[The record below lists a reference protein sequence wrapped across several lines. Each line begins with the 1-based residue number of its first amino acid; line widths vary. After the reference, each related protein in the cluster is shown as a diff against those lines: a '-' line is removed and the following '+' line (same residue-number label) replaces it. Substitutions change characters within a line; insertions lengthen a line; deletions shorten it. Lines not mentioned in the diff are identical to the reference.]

1 MLLVIIAGSS
11 YSFYENRK
19 NTEAA
24 DKVNTVKSRTAQNN
38 AEVTQENVTAGTKKY
53 KGFLLDNVLHS
64 KEDGDIHYN
73 VYIPDDYDGSKAY
86 ALFMTLPGYQGLYFQ
101 GVGENIKT
109 GDGKTL
115 VVYYSATGSTK
126 GVAEEIADQT
136 NGDLFEIQPVEPYT
150 DDDLD
155 WTDDDSRVSKEHD
168 NEDERDV
175 ALVSTTVDN
184 WDSYDT
190 VFIGYPIW
198 WGIAAWPVDNFVK
211 DNDFTGKTVIPFCT
225 SASSGIGDS
234 GNLLKKMAGTGE
246 WQDGERF
253 RSGASESD
261 VDSWVESLG
270 LAK

>member
-1 MLLVIIAGSS
+1 MLVGVMAAGLLAGCGSS
-11 YSFYENRK
+11 ENSQSSSGSSK
-19 NTEAA
+19 TQSSSSDSSSDNGST
-24 DKVNTVKSRTAQNN
+24 TV
-38 AEVTQENVTAGTKKY
+38 
-53 KGFLLDNVLHS
+53 
-64 KEDGDIHYN
+64 
-73 VYIPDDYDGSKAY
+73 
-86 ALFMTLPGYQGLYFQ
+86 
-101 GVGENIKT
+101 KT

-136 NGDLFEIQPVEPYT
+136 DGTLFEIQPVEPYT

-175 ALVSTTVDN
+175 ELVSTSVDN

-234 GNLLKKMAGTGE
+234 GNLLEKMAGTGD